1 MYHVKMQVLKKQKIK
16 KKKNQKITY
25 DVEKKFQ
32 HTAYKSG
39 KFVYMKLWWVKV

>member
-1 MYHVKMQVLKKQKIK
+1 MNHVKIQVLKKK

-32 HTAYKSG
+32 HTEYKSG
-39 KFVYMKLWWVKV
+39 KFCVYVVVEG